1 MELPQLFL
9 DNLQAQ
15 IGDEGVLEFIDSIRD
30 PHPVS
35 IRINPLKWKS
45 DYSGEN
51 VPWAEKGFYLNS
63 RPQFSCDP
71 LWHSGA
77 YYVQDASSMFLEHV
91 YKTLESELE
100 NPIVLDLCGAP
111 GGKTTHLA
119 SLMNGYGILV
129 ANEVIRSRCKILA
142 ENVRKCGQPNVFV
155 TNNDPVDFQ
164 SFEGLFDLIVAD
176 APCSGEGLFRKSPD
190 AIGEWSENN
199 VALCASRQQRIIA
212 DIWPALKPGG
222 FLIYSTCTYNAQE
235 NEENL
240 MWIRDEFSAELI
252 FIDAPEHWNL
262 ESAEKHG
269 VPGWHFYPHRV
280 KGEGFFIAVIR
291 KKDGKLFK
299 APRKPKGLKLGNVN
313 RKIVDVSDLFS
324 AGFELF
330 TSGQDVY
337 AMGSGMAAF
346 EELVQNGLYILH
358 RGIFTG
364 TLSDRKFVPSH
375 DLYIS
380 PFLNEALF
388 PESELSDD
396 AAMAMISRLPFAPP
410 DLQKGERY
418 QAVYRGVPIGG
429 FKYLGNRVNTTFP
442 SEWRLRKPC
451 NEITKIL

>member
-9 DNLQAQ
+9 DNLKAQ
-15 IGDEGVLEFIDSIRD
+15 IGDQGVKDYLNSLDE
-30 PHPVS
+30 PHPVTV
-35 IRINPLKWKS
+35 RINQLKWQS
-45 DYSGEN
+45 EYSGEN
-51 VPWAEKGFYLNS
+51 VPWAENGFYLKS

-91 YKTLESELE
+91 YKNLGSEIE
-100 NPIVLDLCGAP
+100 NPLVLDLCGAP

-119 SLMNGYGILV
+119 SLMDGSGILV

-142 ENVRKCGQPNVFV
+142 ENVRKWGQPNVFV

-164 SFEGLFDLIVAD
+164 SFEGMFDLVVAD
-176 APCSGEGLFRKSPD
+176 APCSGEGLFRKSPES
-190 AIGEWSENN
+190 ISEWSEKN
-199 VALCASRQQRIIA
+199 VSLCASRQQRIIA

-222 FLIYSTCTYNAQE
+222 LLIYSTCTFNAHE

-240 MWIRDEFSAELI
+240 LWIRDEFSAELI
-252 FIDAPEHWNL
+252 SIDAPEHWNL

-291 KKDGKLFK
+291 KNDGKLFK
-299 APRKPKGLKLGNVN
+299 APRKPKGLKLGKVN
-313 RKIVDVSDLFS
+313 RKILDTSVFFS
-324 AGFELF
+324 SAFELY

-337 AMGSGMAAF
+337 AMDSAMAAF
-346 EELVQNGLYILH
+346 EELVQNGLNIMH

-375 DLYIS
+375 DLFLS
-380 PFLNEALF
+380 PFLNEALY

-410 DLQKGERY
+410 GLEKGERY
-418 QAVYRGVPIGG
+418 RAIYRGVPIGG

-451 NEITKIL
+451 DKIFGVL